1 MEDRKRSAGHGADDL
16 APPTKR
22 QAVNGSS
29 KSSADNDMP
38 WKDDLEKYQ
47 KDAIYRQMLEYKREK
62 ATLESQLKEL
72 QKRSADHDD
81 HLRVIDAWWSQ
92 LLDEVKFLAENEIP
106 HTNPDVSLSTA
117 LSFKGS
123 EEFSSHLSAKSK
135 EIKAKLQAIFSR
147 LATSNGEINVDVQD
161 LQTKINKLIASHK
174 ELMVKVDRLQT
185 EKNELSERLETA
197 SLRYIKAEK
206 RLDRAKSTAV
216 AKLEAQAIAGTGN
229 SAGSGIGGVE
239 NGVDTEMTN
248 GIAEERGISQSA
260 LNEATAT
267 VAKQQEQLDKIME
280 ENKGLTEQLTAANT
294 KLSNL
299 NEDDYA
305 RTELFKQFRSQHE
318 EVIKRINH
326 LEATNIQLRE
336 EAEKY
341 QAERTAYRAQ
351 LESES
356 ESAIS
361 DIESQLQRVEADLT
375 RVRSARDELLAD
387 LSVRKA
393 SQEQEKSASDQLKEL
408 VGAKDDR
415 ITALESEIERLRAQ
429 CGEHIFDPAPSTEI
443 ESMSL
448 EELRKKYQVLEHSFS
463 SINKEMPALQNAYT
477 RVMALSNK
485 KVMDFAALEEKVSIL
500 LAEKAKADQ
509 KYFAAR
515 KDMDTRIGEVRTL
528 RAQNAKSSEIITQL
542 KEVETSNRTLLSN
555 LEKQLSDL
563 RQANNSLATENKK
576 HALVSSDAAS
586 KAETLRTQVA
596 DITNLLKAKDGGS
609 AATKQ
614 RLQSL
619 ELEVEQLRVRYEQA
633 QKDRDLWKAKSLSNQ
648 SGEEEMLRTL
658 ALCTICRKDF
668 KNTILKTCGH
678 LFCNNCVE
686 DRIAN
691 RMRKCPNCAKSFDK
705 MDVMTAHM

>member
-1 MEDRKRSAGHGADDL
+1 M
-16 APPTKR
+16 
-22 QAVNGSS
+22 
-29 KSSADNDMP
+29 
-38 WKDDLEKYQ
+38 
-47 KDAIYRQMLEYKREK
+47 
-62 ATLESQLKEL
+62 
-72 QKRSADHDD
+72 
-81 HLRVIDAWWSQ
+81 
-92 LLDEVKFLAENEIP
+92 
-106 HTNPDVSLSTA
+106 
-117 LSFKGS
+117 
-123 EEFSSHLSAKSK
+123 
-135 EIKAKLQAIFSR
+135 QAIFKR
-147 LATSNGEINVDVQD
+147 LATSNGAIDADVQD
-161 LQTKINKLIASHK
+161 LQAKINKLMASHK

-248 GIAEERGISQSA
+248 GIAEEKGISQSA

-267 VAKQQEQLDKIME
+267 VAKQQEQLEKIME
-280 ENKGLTEQLTAANT
+280 ENKSLSEQLTAANT
-294 KLSNL
+294 RLSNL

-305 RTELFKQFRSQHE
+305 RTELFKQFRTQHE

-336 EAEKY
+336 EAEKF
-341 QAERTAYRAQ
+341 QAERSAYRAQ
-351 LESES
+351 VESES
-356 ESAIS
+356 ENIIS
-361 DIESQLQRVEADLT
+361 DLESQLQRVEADLT

-393 SQEQEKSASDQLKEL
+393 SQEQDRTAKDQLKEL

-415 ITALESEIERLRAQ
+415 ITALESELERLRAQ
-429 CGEHIFDPAPSTEI
+429 HGEHEINQIPNSEI
-443 ESMSL
+443 ESMSV

-477 RVMALSNK
+477 RVMALSSK
-485 KVMDFAALEEKVSIL
+485 KVMDFSALEEKVSIL

-542 KEVETSNRTLLSN
+542 KEVETANRTLLNN

-563 RQANNSLATENKK
+563 RQANNSLAVENKK
-576 HALVSSDAAS
+576 HSLASSDAIS
-586 KAETLRTQVA
+586 KAESLRTQVA
-596 DITNLLKAKDGGS
+596 ELTNLLKAKDGGN

-619 ELEVEQLRVRYEQA
+619 ELELEQLRVRYDQA
-633 QKDRDLWKAKSLSNQ
+633 QKDRDSWKAKSLSNQ
-648 SGEEEMLRTL
+648 SGEEEMLRVSNPHNL
-658 ALCTICRKDF
+658 IRPFFADYSCSDSCIVHDMPKRFQEHHFENLWPSV
-668 KNTILKTCGH
+668 LQ
-678 LFCNNCVE
+678 
-686 DRIAN
+686 
-691 RMRKCPNCAKSFDK
+691 
-705 MDVMTAHM
+705 